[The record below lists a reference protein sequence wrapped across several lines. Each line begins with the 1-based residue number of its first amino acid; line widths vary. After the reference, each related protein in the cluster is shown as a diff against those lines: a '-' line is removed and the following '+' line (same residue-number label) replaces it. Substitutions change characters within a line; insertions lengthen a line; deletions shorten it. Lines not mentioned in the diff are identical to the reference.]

1 MIWVS
6 GVNEFERPDGIGKVS
21 NGNTDLSATDFSVFE
36 RPDGIG
42 KVSNWLVC
50 NCRLYNYRVAA
61 LYNSGANRLLISQY
75 HLAI

>member
-42 KVSNWLVC
+42 KVSNSLLANDFLPLPPFEGMAGIV
-50 NCRLYNYRVAA
+50 RV
-61 LYNSGANRLLISQY
+61 
-75 HLAI
+75 